1 MKFFLSLVVL
11 AAAATAASPAL
22 LTKRAVYPQEGQV
35 CCRHDRAENC
45 VGDQLYPT
53 GLFSAIRLIWRCV
66 DLRRSR

>member
-1 MKFFLSLVVL
+1 MKFLLSLVVL

-45 VGDQLYPT
+45 
-53 GLFSAIRLIWRCV
+53 ICV
-66 DLRRSR
+66 ARDKGECNRGICIM